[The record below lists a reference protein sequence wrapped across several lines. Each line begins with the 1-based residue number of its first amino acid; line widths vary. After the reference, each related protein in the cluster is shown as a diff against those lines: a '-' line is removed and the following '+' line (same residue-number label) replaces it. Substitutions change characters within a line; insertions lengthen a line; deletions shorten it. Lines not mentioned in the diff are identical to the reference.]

1 MLTDLRAVNKI
12 NNGPVAEW
20 TCFTFSTTKG
30 RAIDLIECLFLLI
43 TLQEQDKE
51 KFAFKCLHVINNAQP
66 CKKISAWK
74 VLQQG
79 VCACVCIK

>member
-30 RAIDLIECLFLLI
+30 RANDSNRFDRVPFSPYHL
-43 TLQEQDKE
+43 
-51 KFAFKCLHVINNAQP
+51 ARA
-66 CKKISAWK
+66 
-74 VLQQG
+74 G
-79 VCACVCIK
+79 

>member
-1 MLTDLRAVNKI
+1 MGLLQNELALLSLQPKA
-12 NNGPVAEW
+12 GPMI
-20 TCFTFSTTKG
+20 
-30 RAIDLIECLFLLI
+30 AIDLIECLFLLI